1 MKKEVGP
8 DDAPDRVRLLLGAA
22 VWGIGFASPLALPW
36 VATSAL
42 PVPWKAA
49 LSGLL
54 VFGIPEIFMII
65 AVAIVGRPGFE
76 YLRSRILR
84 AIAPPELVSPRRYR
98 LGLALFAI
106 PLLFAWV
113 SPYISP
119 FLATIDA
126 YRLWFG
132 LGGDLLLLVSLFV
145 LGGGFWDKLAAL
157 FSYRARVVR
166 AESDHLP
173 G

>member
-1 MKKEVGP
+1 MDVGG
-8 DDAPDRVRLLLGAA
+8 DSLRRARMLLGAA
-22 VWGIGFASPLALPW
+22 VWVIGFAAPLALPF
-36 VATSAL
+36 VAASIL

-65 AVAIVGRPGFE
+65 AVAILGRPGFE
-76 YLRSRILR
+76 YLRSRIWS
-84 AIAPPELVSPRRYR
+84 AIAPPEVVSPGRYR
-98 LGLALFAI
+98 LGLALFAT

-126 YRLWFG
+126 HRLWFG
-132 LGGDLLLLVSLFV
+132 LVGDLLLLVSLFV